1 MTTKGIWFAWMAVS
15 LAMAPFACGAGD
27 DDGSDENGG
36 ALLGNEQAENVI
48 EDGEEQVGTAEL
60 ALTSLSYST
69 YLGGNEGDF
78 ASGVA
83 VDGSGNAYVLGAT
96 PSGDI
101 YVRKLSPTGA
111 LVYFV
116 TFGGA
121 GEETADGIAV
131 DSAGNVY
138 VVGTTTSYGASRDIL
153 VAKVNAAGSALLYY
167 SYFGGSDVE
176 LARGIAVDSGGRAYV
191 TGRTQS
197 TNFPATAGMLH
208 TTLRGN
214 ADAFVTK
221 LNATGNALVYST
233 YLGGT
238 GDDEG
243 SGIAVDAY
251 GYAYVT
257 GTTASTNFPTTPGAF
272 KTSSGGNHDA
282 FVTELVPAGTSF
294 FYSTYLGG
302 ADADFGQEIAVD
314 SSYNAYVTGYSHST
328 NFPTTPGAFRTFK
341 TGLYDAFVTKLNE
354 WGSGAHFS
362 TYVGGDANEIAHGI
376 AVGSGGRAYVTG
388 MTSSMNFPTT
398 PGALQPT
405 SGTADDAF
413 IIEVDATGSALS
425 YSTYVGGSGFDAGH
439 DIAVSSAGNVFVAGH
454 TASTNFPT
462 LVPAQPAHGGGTF
475 DAFVLKLNGP

>member
-1 MTTKGIWFAWMAVS
+1 MTTKGIWFAWMAVC
-15 LAMAPFACGAGD
+15 LATAPFGCGAGD
-27 DDGSDENGG
+27 DDGSGENGG
-36 ALLGNEQAENVI
+36 ELL
-48 EDGEEQVGTAEL
+48 GEEQVGTAEL

-69 YLGGNEGDF
+69 YLGSTEGDF
-78 ASGVA
+78 ASGV
-83 VDGSGNAYVLGAT
+83 
-96 PSGDI
+96 
-101 YVRKLSPTGA
+101 
-111 LVYFV
+111 
-116 TFGGA
+116 
-121 GEETADGIAV
+121 
-131 DSAGNVY
+131 
-138 VVGTTTSYGASRDIL
+138 

-167 SYFGGSDVE
+167 GYFGGSDVE
-176 LARGIAVDSGGRAYV
+176 LARGIAVDSAGRAYV

-221 LNATGNALVYST
+221 LNAAGNALVYST

-272 KTSSGGNHDA
+272 QTSSGGNHDA
-282 FVTELVPAGTSF
+282 FVTELAPSGTSF

-341 TGLYDAFVTKLNE
+341 AGLNDAFVTKLND

-362 TYVGGDANEIAHGI
+362 TYVGGDANDVAHGI

-405 SGTADDAF
+405 SGTAEDAF

-439 DIAVSSAGNVFVAGH
+439 DIAVNSAGNAFVAGY

-462 LVPAQPAHGGGTF
+462 LVPAQPAHAGGRF
-475 DAFVLKLNGP
+475 DAFVLKVNGP